1 MYESIVALKKK
12 VEEGPKDKIYDIDL
26 TYITSRGYWYYA
38 SWKGDQRKSGGI
50 ATNIGVHFYD
60 MLSWIFGEVK
70 QNIVHVAS
78 HDRVA
83 GYLEFERAR
92 VRYFLSINAETLPE
106 NTVQGEKRTY
116 RTIMIDGNEFE
127 FSQGFTELHTT
138 SYEKILAGEG
148 FRIGEARRCIDIVYQ
163 IRNAKPIGLK
173 GDYHPMARREY
184 TPHPF
189 G

>member
-1 MYESIVALKKK
+1 MWPHTTVLPVIWNLKERVYVKRREK
-12 VEEGPKDKIYDIDL
+12 EHYHYMISVD
-26 TYITSRGYWYYA
+26 
-38 SWKGDQRKSGGI
+38 GG
-50 ATNIGVHFYD
+50 
-60 MLSWIFGEVK
+60 
-70 QNIVHVAS
+70 
-78 HDRVA
+78 
-83 GYLEFERAR
+83 
-92 VRYFLSINAETLPE
+92 INAETLPE
-106 NTVQGEKRTY
+106 NAVQGEKRTY

-173 GDYHPMARREY
+173 GDYHPMARREC

-189 G
+189 GWKE